1 MSREELVSQK
11 QEQEMTYESLIESQT
26 GALAGAPVS
35 EMKGKKGYR
44 VLPFTMNR
52 RMVAASASVARE
64 QNNIQAIVEVDISE
78 PRRLIREYRQRTGE
92 RLSLTAYV
100 TTCLA
105 RAIAEHPNLN
115 AFRKGRNLIALD
127 DITISV
133 MVEREIDGEMV
144 PEPFGI
150 RAAQTK
156 TYRQIHD
163 EIRAAQAHHGDG
175 LGGLSGMTW
184 LRFIPGFLFRIF
196 IRLASQ
202 NIRMMERYG
211 TVGITSFGMFGN
223 KNQAAWGIP
232 LAGGATVAV
241 AVGGIVERPCVR
253 DGRLETREH
262 LCLTVTFNH
271 DIVDG
276 APAARFL
283 KRFSELLKSGELI
296 RDEIGMSSN
305 AIRSDRSM

>member
-1 MSREELVSQK
+1 
-11 QEQEMTYESLIESQT
+11 MTYESLIESQT
-26 GALAGAPVS
+26 GVLAGDIS
-35 EMKGKKGYR
+35 SKTKKKQAYR
-44 VLPFTMNR
+44 VLPFTINR

-64 QNNIQAIVEVDISE
+64 QNNIQGLIEVDISE
-78 PRRLIREYRQRTGE
+78 PRRLIREHRQRTGE

-105 RAIAEHPNLN
+105 QAIAEHPNLN
-115 AFRKGRNLIALD
+115 AFRKGGNLILLD
-127 DITISV
+127 DLTLSV

-163 EIRAAQAHHGDG
+163 EIRAAQAHRGDG

-184 LRFIPGFLFRIF
+184 LRFIPSFLLRTF
-196 IRLASQ
+196 IRLASRS
-202 NIRMMERYG
+202 IRMMEKYG
-211 TVGITSFGMFGN
+211 TISITAFGMFGDQ
-223 KNQAAWGIP
+223 NQAAWGIP
-232 LAGGATVAV
+232 LVGGATVAV
-241 AVGGIVERPCVR
+241 AVGGIVQRPCVS
-253 DGRLETREH
+253 DGQLETREH

-283 KRFSELLKSGELI
+283 KRFSELLKDGELL
-296 RDEIGMSSN
+296 RDEIASR
-305 AIRSDRSM
+305 AIPCNPIGACDEI

>member
-1 MSREELVSQK
+1 
-11 QEQEMTYESLIESQT
+11 MTYESVIESQT
-26 GALAGAPVS
+26 GTLAGASVS
-35 EMKGKKGYR
+35 AMQRKKGYR

-64 QNNIQAIVEVDISE
+64 QNNIQAIIEVDISE
-78 PRRLIREYRQRTGE
+78 PRRLIREHRQRTGE

-100 TTCLA
+100 ATCLA

-115 AFRKGRNLIALD
+115 AFRKGRNLILLD
-127 DITISV
+127 DLTLSV

-163 EIRAAQAHHGDG
+163 EIRAAQAHSNEDG

-184 LRFIPGFLFRIF
+184 LRFIPSFLFPIF

-202 NIRMMERYG
+202 SIRMMERYG
-211 TVGITSFGMFGN
+211 TVGITAFGMFGN

-232 LAGGATVAV
+232 LAGGATVSV

-253 DGRLETREH
+253 GGRLETRQH
-262 LCLTVTFNH
+262 LCLTATFNH

-283 KRFSELLKSGELI
+283 KRFSELLQNGQLL
-296 RDEIGMSSN
+296 RDEIGTTSDTIKSN
-305 AIRSDRSM
+305 RRM

>member
-1 MSREELVSQK
+1 MA
-11 QEQEMTYESLIESQT
+11 YESAIETQT
-26 GALAGAPVS
+26 GVLAGAPVS
-35 EMKGKKGYR
+35 KKKSEKGYR
-44 VLPFTMNR
+44 VVPFTMNR

-64 QNNIQAIVEVDISE
+64 QNNIQGLIEVDISE
-78 PRRLIREYRQRTGE
+78 PRRLIREHRQRTGD

-105 RAIAEHPNLN
+105 RAIAEHPKLY
-115 AFRKGRNLIALD
+115 AFRKGGKLILLD
-127 DITISV
+127 DLTIGV
-133 MVEREIDGEMV
+133 IVERDIAGKMV

-150 RAAQTK
+150 QAAQTK

-163 EIRAAQAHHGDG
+163 EIRAAQAYADDG

-184 LRFIPGFLFRIF
+184 LRFIPSFLFRTF

-202 NIRMMERYG
+202 SIRIRQKSG
-211 TVGITSFGMFGN
+211 TVGITAIGMFGN

-232 LAGGATVAV
+232 LVGGATVSV

-253 DGRLETREH
+253 DGQLETREH

-276 APAARFL
+276 APAARFI
-283 KRFSELLKSGELI
+283 KRFSELLKGGALL
-296 RDEIGMSSN
+296 RDEIGI
-305 AIRSDRSM
+305 AAEV